1 MRNFFIVL
9 ATLLCNALSSI
20 VSYWSITSDRWIQN
34 QNAEKF
40 KDKEL
45 TKNKRNTLRL
55 YGIYVAFVTKRP
67 HGRIVLYQLNVFT
80 LIK

>member
-1 MRNFFIVL
+1 MRNFFIVQ
-9 ATLLCNALSSI
+9 ATLLRKALSSI

-34 QNAEKF
+34 QNTENF

-45 TKNKRNTLRL
+45 TKNKRNTFRL